1 MVVVSKVVDVA
12 AVAAVVAVSRIS
24 TFCFEYS
31 NLFFLKKVVAVV
43 VPEVVLNQKVVVK
56 RVVMSFLNL
65 TVIVVFS
72 SLKERNIY
80 LSLRT

>member
-1 MVVVSKVVDVA
+1 M
-12 AVAAVVAVSRIS
+12 
-24 TFCFEYS
+24 
-31 NLFFLKKVVAVV
+31 VAVV